1 MVSAIFLET
10 SKNQTRR
17 FLFFL
22 RNVKESASVMQ
33 IFGFDV
39 IFSIKI

>member
-10 SKNQTRR
+10 SKNQTLR
-17 FLFFL
+17 FLFFF
-22 RNVKESASVMQ
+22 KKCEESALGMQ

>member
-10 SKNQTRR
+10 SKKPNTKIS
-17 FLFFL
+17 FFL

>member
-17 FLFFL
+17 FLNL
-22 RNVKESASVMQ
+22 RNVKESALEMQ